1 MPTTN
6 NVTVQVQNLEMR
18 DHAANA
24 IFLTIAGRVEITDEE
39 FQYHRNRLKALGLNR
54 RLARCPFPW
63 ICKLYNLCR
72 LLDCKVTE
80 EMIQKQQT
88 LNGIF

>member
-24 IFLTIAGRVEITDEE
+24 IFLTIAGRITLEE
-39 FQYHRNRLKALGLNR
+39 GEFKYHKNRLKTLGLNK
-54 RLARCPFPW
+54 RLARCQFPW
-63 ICKLYNLCR
+63 KCKHYDVCR
-72 LLDCKVTE
+72 LLDCKMDEDEIVNH
-80 EMIQKQQT
+80 M
-88 LNGIF
+88 NSGF